1 VTKFRFDDVVG
12 GCHRRVRT
20 ALSNGLS
27 MKGLRSRW
35 TDAHEELE
43 RGQDDTQI
51 VELSKSWNEI
61 GNEIYWR

>member
-1 VTKFRFDDVVG
+1 MTKFRFDDVVG

-27 MKGLRSRW
+27 MKGLRRRW
-35 TDAHEELE
+35 TEAHEELE

-61 GNEIYWR
+61 GNEIYRR